1 MLDLRNTLKKNRGSA
16 KNLQEKILDPQSI
29 HEKIFR
35 TYEGT
40 MTRRHENHQNHD
52 GTRSTESSTIKQKNL
67 V

>member
-29 HEKIFR
+29 REKIFR
-35 TYEGT
+35 THEGT

-52 GTRSTESSTIKQKNL
+52 GTRSTESSTSKQKNL